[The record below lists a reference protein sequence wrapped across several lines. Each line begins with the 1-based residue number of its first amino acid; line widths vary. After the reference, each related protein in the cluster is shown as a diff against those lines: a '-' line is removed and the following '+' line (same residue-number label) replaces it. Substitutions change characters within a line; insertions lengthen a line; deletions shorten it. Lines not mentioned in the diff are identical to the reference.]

1 MEEKSNDSV
10 YNPLSSPPCQS
21 YQKENSMKFP
31 TRALCS
37 SCFALFVGS
46 ILGFVPLVSIA
57 QQPET
62 IKVWPEAAPGVTKEL
77 QEKEF
82 TEGGKKM
89 IAGRPIYL
97 TSDISSPELVVYRA
111 PSSANVPATNLPAV
125 VICPGGGHRLLAYDL
140 EGTELAEWLNKQNIT
155 AIVLK
160 YRVPTTNQEFKCLP
174 ALQDA
179 QRAMRVVR
187 SKAEQWGIDPKRIG
201 IMGFSAGGE
210 VAARATLQFHQ
221 DHYEK
226 RDAVD
231 SLDCKP
237 DFAMLIYPAYLVD
250 KNDDL
255 RPELNPKEHPRKN
268 EIPEMFLVHAWDDPV
283 TPQSSISLAKAMKQA
298 NRRCELHVY
307 SKGGHGYGMRHVD
320 NVPVTD
326 WAMAAEP
333 WLKSVTT
340 IKDADSAKQ
349 K

>member
-1 MEEKSNDSV
+1 M
-10 YNPLSSPPCQS
+10 
-21 YQKENSMKFP
+21 KENSMKFP
-31 TRALCS
+31 TRALGS
-37 SCFALFVGS
+37 SHLAVFVRS
-46 ILGFVPLVSIA
+46 VLSLLATVSFA

-82 TEGGKKM
+82 TEGGKKS

-111 PSSANVPATNLPAV
+111 PSATNVPATNQPAV

-140 EGTELAEWLNKQNIT
+140 EGTELAEWLNKRNIT

-160 YRVPTTNQEFKCLP
+160 YRVPSTNPEFKCLP

-179 QRAMRVVR
+179 QRAMRLVR
-187 SKAEQWGIDPKRIG
+187 SKATQWGIDPNRVG

-210 VAARATLQFHQ
+210 VAARATLQFQQ

-226 RDAVD
+226 RDEIDA
-231 SLDCKP
+231 LNCKP
-237 DFAMLIYPAYLVD
+237 DFTMLIYPAYLVD

-255 RPELNPKEHPRKN
+255 RPELDPKVHPQKN
-268 EIPEMFLVHAWDDPV
+268 ELPEFFLVHAWDDPV
-283 TPQSSISLAKAMKQA
+283 TPQSSISLAKALKQA

-320 NVPVTD
+320 NIPVTD
-326 WAMAAEP
+326 WTLAAEP

-340 IKDADSAKQ
+340 LKESEPAK
-349 K
+349 KN